1 MFEGSNT
8 DALLGLTGVRICAV
22 EIGAEVTITIE
33 TIDDRVGCR
42 SCGVIVQA
50 HARRHVRV
58 RDLATWG
65 RPTVLSVESS
75 PIRSEQG
82 SGRCRSSGRGTSTL
96 QRSCCSTGRVA
107 GFVTASCCRSPW

>member
-1 MFEGSNT
+1 MIEGSNA

-42 SCGVIVQA
+42 SCGVIARA
-50 HARRHVRV
+50 HGRRRVRV

-65 RPTVLSVESS
+65 RATVLVWVKR
-75 PIRSEQG
+75 IW
-82 SGRCRSSGRGTSTL
+82 RCREPLCVR
-96 QRSCCSTGRVA
+96 R
-107 GFVTASCCRSPW
+107 